1 MESYYPSTLRIIA
14 SLNLMYGHY
23 LIQNEKPLEGIERL
37 NKSLA
42 NPYISINNE
51 FLGGVYA
58 LLIMAAIQAGDMDSA
73 KQYFYQT
80 LEYQTPT
87 NITMLVPHLLEVI
100 LQLKFC
106 INTLGTDCARQ
117 FVGTGFTA

>member
-14 SLNLMYGHY
+14 SLNLMYGQY
-23 LIQNEKPLEGIERL
+23 LNEKPLEGIERL

-58 LLIMAAIQAGDMDSA
+58 LLIMAAIQASDLDSA
-73 KQYFYQT
+73 KQYFYQAFG
-80 LEYQTPT
+80 YQSLT
-87 NITMLVPHLLEVI
+87 NITILVPDLLEAI
-100 LQLKFC
+100 PQLKLC